1 MRIEIN
7 EYIVA
12 DKNICHGKPT
22 FKGTRIMVWQ
32 VLDLLQTGLTI
43 DEIIKD
49 YFPQLTKEAIL
60 SAIGYASKLIE
71 GESYAS
77 F

>member
-1 MRIEIN
+1 MEIKIN
-7 EYIVA
+7 DFIVA
-12 DKNICHGKPT
+12 DNNVCEGKPV

-32 VLDLLQTGLTI
+32 VLELLGAGVSI

-49 YFPQLTKEAIL
+49 YFPQLTKEAI
-60 SAIGYASKLIE
+60 Y
-71 GESYAS
+71 S